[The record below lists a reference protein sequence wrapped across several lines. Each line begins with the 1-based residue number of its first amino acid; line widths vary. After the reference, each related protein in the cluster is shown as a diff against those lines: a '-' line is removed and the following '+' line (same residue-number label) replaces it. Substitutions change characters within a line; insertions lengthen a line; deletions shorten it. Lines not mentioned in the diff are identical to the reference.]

1 MDISVVIP
9 LLNEADSIREL
20 YDRIG
25 AALAPLGREWE
36 VVFIND
42 GSTDSSMDV
51 LRSLH
56 EQNDNVTVLV
66 FGRNLGKSAALSVGF
81 KEATGDV
88 VFTMDADLQDDPA
101 ELPAMLEVIESG
113 HDLVSGWKKERHD
126 PLSKRLPSKLYNAVT
141 ARLSGVRIHD
151 MNCGLKAYR
160 RQVVKTIK
168 VYGELH
174 RYTPV
179 LAQWAGFTVTEVVVR
194 HHARQYG
201 RSKFGAERFIRGF
214 FDLVTVLFLRRYITR
229 PLHLFGMLG
238 ALLFTGGFLSG
249 VYLTVLK
256 IMGEAIGRRPLL
268 TLAILLM
275 VVGVQFISFGL
286 LGEMVANLKG
296 EDISFPVR
304 ERLGR
309 KDGELDDSA

>member
-1 MDISVVIP
+1 MDISVVVP

-179 LAQWAGFTVTEVVVR
+179 LAQWAGFTVTEVVVK

-309 KDGELDDSA
+309 KDGELGDSA

>member
-1 MDISVVIP
+1 MDISLVVP
-9 LLNEADSIREL
+9 LLNEEDSLREL
-20 YDRIG
+20 YERIG
-25 AALAPLGREWE
+25 AALAPLGRTWE
-36 VVFIND
+36 IIFIND

-51 LRSLH
+51 LRALH
-56 EQNDNVTVLV
+56 DENENVRVLV

-81 KEATGDV
+81 KEAEGDV

-101 ELPAMLEVIESG
+101 ELPAMLEVIDSG
-113 HDLVSGWKKERHD
+113 YDLVSGWKRERHD
-126 PLSKRLPSKLYNAVT
+126 PLSKRLPSKIYNAVT
-141 ARLSGVRIHD
+141 ARLSGVHIHD

-160 RQVVKTIK
+160 KDVVKTIK

-179 LAQWAGFTVTEVVVR
+179 LAQWAGFSVTEVPVK

-201 RSKFGAERFIRGF
+201 RSKFGAERFLRGF

-249 VYLTVLK
+249 LYLTVLK
-256 IMGEAIGRRPLL
+256 LMGESIGRRPLL

-286 LGEMVANLKG
+286 LGEMVANLRG
-296 EDISFPVR
+296 EDATYPIR

-309 KDGELDDSA
+309 KDGQLDGSA

>member
-1 MDISVVIP
+1 MDISLVVP
-9 LLNEADSIREL
+9 LLNEEDSLREL
-20 YDRIG
+20 YERIG
-25 AALAPLGREWE
+25 AALAPLGRTWE
-36 VVFIND
+36 IIFIND

-51 LRSLH
+51 LRALH
-56 EQNDNVTVLV
+56 DENENVRVLV

-81 KEATGDV
+81 KEAEGDV

-101 ELPAMLEVIESG
+101 ELPAMLEVIDSG
-113 HDLVSGWKKERHD
+113 YDLVSGWKRERHD
-126 PLSKRLPSKLYNAVT
+126 PLSKRLPSKIYNAVT
-141 ARLSGVRIHD
+141 ARLSGVHIHD

-160 RQVVKTIK
+160 KDVVKTIK

-179 LAQWAGFTVTEVVVR
+179 LAQWAGFSVTEVPVK
-194 HHARQYG
+194 HHARQHG
-201 RSKFGAERFIRGF
+201 RSKFGAERFLRGF

-249 VYLTVLK
+249 LYLTVLK
-256 IMGEAIGRRPLL
+256 LMGEPIGRRPLL

-275 VVGVQFISFGL
+275 VVGVQFVSFGL
-286 LGEMVANLKG
+286 LGEMVANLRG
-296 EDISFPVR
+296 EDATYPIR

-309 KDGELDDSA
+309 KDGQLDGSA

>member
-1 MDISVVIP
+1 MDISLVVP
-9 LLNEADSIREL
+9 LLNEEDSLREL
-20 YDRIG
+20 YERIG
-25 AALAPLGREWE
+25 AALAPLGRTWE
-36 VVFIND
+36 IIFIND

-51 LRSLH
+51 LRALH
-56 EQNDNVTVLV
+56 DENENVRVLV

-81 KEATGDV
+81 KEAEGDV

-101 ELPAMLEVIESG
+101 ELPAMLEVIDSG
-113 HDLVSGWKKERHD
+113 YDLVSGWKRERHD
-126 PLSKRLPSKLYNAVT
+126 PLSKRLPSKIYNAVT
-141 ARLSGVRIHD
+141 ARLSGVHIHD

-160 RQVVKTIK
+160 KEVVKTIK

-179 LAQWAGFTVTEVVVR
+179 LAQWAGFSVTEVPVK

-201 RSKFGAERFIRGF
+201 RSKFGAERFLRGF

-249 VYLTVLK
+249 LYLTALK
-256 IMGEAIGRRPLL
+256 LMGESIGRRPLL

-286 LGEMVANLKG
+286 LGEMVANLRG
-296 EDISFPVR
+296 EDATYPIR

-309 KDGELDDSA
+309 KDGQLDGSA

>member
-1 MDISVVIP
+1 MDISVVVP
-9 LLNEADSIREL
+9 LLNEEDSLREL
-20 YDRIG
+20 YERIG
-25 AALAPLGREWE
+25 AALSPLGRTWE
-36 VVFIND
+36 IIFIND
-42 GSTDSSMDV
+42 GSTDSSMEV
-51 LRSLH
+51 LRALH
-56 EQNDNVTVLV
+56 DDNDNVRVLS

-81 KEATGDV
+81 KEADGNV

-113 HDLVSGWKKERHD
+113 YDLVSGWKKERHD
-126 PLSKRLPSKLYNAVT
+126 PLSKRLPSKIYNAVT
-141 ARLSGVRIHD
+141 ARLSGVHIHD

-160 RQVVKTIK
+160 RAVVKTIK

-179 LAQWAGFTVTEVVVR
+179 LAQWSGFSVTEVPVR

-201 RSKFGAERFIRGF
+201 RSKFGAERFLRGF
-214 FDLVTVLFLRRYITR
+214 FDLLTVLFLRRYITK

-238 ALLFTGGFLSG
+238 ALLFAGGFLSG
-249 VYLTVLK
+249 LYLTILK
-256 IMGEAIGRRPLL
+256 FMGESIGRRPLL

-286 LGEMVANLKG
+286 LGEMVANLRG
-296 EDISFPVR
+296 EDATYPVR

-309 KDGELDDSA
+309 KDGQLDGSA

>member
-1 MDISVVIP
+1 MDISLVVP
-9 LLNEADSIREL
+9 LLNEEDSLREL
-20 YDRIG
+20 YERIG
-25 AALAPLGREWE
+25 AALAPLGRTWE
-36 VVFIND
+36 IIFIND

-51 LRSLH
+51 LRALH
-56 EQNDNVTVLV
+56 EENENVRVLV

-81 KEATGDV
+81 KEAEGDV

-101 ELPAMLEVIESG
+101 ELPVMLEVIDSG
-113 HDLVSGWKKERHD
+113 YDLVSGWKRERHD
-126 PLSKRLPSKLYNAVT
+126 PLSKRLPSKIYNAVT
-141 ARLSGVRIHD
+141 ARLSGVHIHD

-160 RQVVKTIK
+160 KDVVKTIK

-179 LAQWAGFTVTEVVVR
+179 LAQWAGFSVTEVPVK

-201 RSKFGAERFIRGF
+201 RSKFGAERFLRGF

-249 VYLTVLK
+249 LYLTILK
-256 IMGEAIGRRPLL
+256 LMGESIGRRPLL

-275 VVGVQFISFGL
+275 VVGVQFVSFGL
-286 LGEMVANLKG
+286 LGEMVANLRG
-296 EDISFPVR
+296 EDATYPIR

-309 KDGELDDSA
+309 KDGQFDGSA